1 MICVHGVYNEG
12 LRNRVSMAPYYSRH
26 AVTGQS
32 TTDYLVD
39 SVVDSD
45 MKLTGALVGNILQRQ
60 NQAHPN
66 RKRTTVK
73 TNFQMTVILAVV
85 SIVMGCT
92 DPAVTPE
99 DVAIND
105 RGVARMG
112 RFEYSA
118 AHALFAEVV
127 ERSPTWHD
135 ARVNLAIAT
144 LNRQEEGDQLKALGI
159 VSRIL
164 EEDPQQ
170 LRALYMSGLIHLYIG
185 EPERAAVFFRKVTDA
200 DPHDAYAAYFLG
212 QSHLQAVDYEKASQ
226 WLLRAVDLDPYLR
239 SAYWAGALALRRIGR
254 KEEADSLLADYQ
266 RMAPNPAARLAGF
279 SYKRMGPKAEA
290 LAVTAAE
297 SPPAPRP
304 SGGIFGDLAV
314 LEVGDWRDATVTT
327 ADIDGDGRLDLFAS
341 ADGALAVFSGAADG
355 TFRRVDDH
363 PLTRANMT
371 RAAIWG
377 DVNDDGQIDVVL
389 CGDHGSRLWRRTSA
403 GNWEPT
409 ETATAAPCVAGA
421 LFDAD
426 HDGDLDLFV
435 TGPDGNELLSNNRDG
450 SFRKLAQEMGLRG
463 HAGRQVLAADLD
475 GDRDLDILV
484 VNAKPP
490 HDIWQNDRTWQY
502 RPFPGL
508 DDLRNAA
515 LLAVTVADADADG
528 HVEIYAVMDDGDV
541 AVWRYDGSTWQHQ
554 ILLPSATPGES
565 ITQAELSVADFDGD
579 GRPELLRTSSTG
591 FSLIDPLSGAVLL
604 DQVVRGLASA
614 ITVVVDAG
622 TGPAVVAIGKQG
634 LQLWPAGSGRYPFL
648 ALAPSGRSEADQMRS
663 NASGIG
669 TRIKVRTAGR
679 WTVLDTLDP
688 HSGPGQSL
696 APLSVGLGGRARA
709 DFVVLEWSDGVS
721 QTEIDLEA
729 GRLHEIVETQRQL
742 ASCPVVF
749 TWDGD
754 SYRFVSDV
762 LGVGGLGFFVSPG
775 VSAPPRPFEGYLL
788 DAGMLAERDA
798 RYHVKLTEPM
808 EENAYLDAARVQV
821 YDLPADWSMVLD
833 ERMGV
838 GGPAV
843 TGRPIFYRRARD
855 PVQATARGGQ
865 DVTAL
870 ILSQDHIAPSPGE
883 VDKRF
888 IGLLAED
895 QVLTLEFDRAIDDP
909 GAVLVADGW
918 IEYPYSQTVFAAW
931 QAGLAYRAPT
941 LEARGG
947 DGRWHTVV
955 KEFGY
960 PAGMPRKMVLPLPE
974 LPLGTNALRLS
985 SNMEIYW
992 DRLQVVWEEPLPDA
1006 LRAALAPVAARVA
1019 KTGFAKRTTGPQRLP
1034 HYDYAV
1040 RAPYWD
1046 AKFQRGFY
1054 TALGDA
1060 TELVA
1065 EVDGALAIIGGGDEI
1080 HLEFEAVAAP
1090 LPGMRRYF
1098 VLEFHGWA
1106 KDMDLYTEHGETVG
1120 PLPIPEGIDDTLL
1133 ARRERLHAR
1142 YNVRFQDGL

>member
-1 MICVHGVYNEG
+1 
-12 LRNRVSMAPYYSRH
+12 
-26 AVTGQS
+26 
-32 TTDYLVD
+32 
-39 SVVDSD
+39 
-45 MKLTGALVGNILQRQ
+45 MKLTDALVGNILQRFEP
-60 NQAHPN
+60 AHS
-66 RKRTTVK
+66 KSVTTVK
-73 TNFQMTVILAVV
+73 TNFQMAVILAVV
-85 SIVMGCT
+85 SIVIGCT

-105 RGVARMG
+105 RGVAQMG

-118 AHALFAEVV
+118 ARATFAEVV
-127 ERSPTWHD
+127 ERSPAWLD

-144 LNRQEEGDQLKALGI
+144 LNRQAEGDQPKALEI
-159 VSRIL
+159 VSRVL
-164 EEDPQQ
+164 AEDPHQ
-170 LRALYMSGLIHLYIG
+170 LRALYMSALIHLYVG

-200 DPHDAYAAYFLG
+200 DPQDAYAAYFLG
-212 QSHLQAVDYEKASQ
+212 QSQLQAGDSKEAAQ

-254 KEEADSLLADYQ
+254 QEEADSLLADYQ
-266 RMAPNPAARLAGF
+266 RLAPNPAARLAGF

-290 LAVTAAE
+290 LAVTMAE
-297 SPPAPRP
+297 SPPAPLP
-304 SGGIFGDLAV
+304 AGGIFADLTV
-314 LEVGDWRDATVTT
+314 LDSADWRDATVTT
-327 ADIDGDGRLDLFAS
+327 ADIDGDGRLDLFVAS
-341 ADGALAVFSGAADG
+341 DGALAVLAGSADG

-363 PLTRANMT
+363 PLTQAT
-371 RAAIWG
+371 GIRAAIWG

-389 CGDHGSRLWRRTSA
+389 CGDHGSRLWRGTSA
-403 GNWEPT
+403 NNWERT
-409 ETATAAPCVAGA
+409 ETATAAPCAAGA

-426 HDGDLDLFV
+426 HDGDLDIFV

-450 SFRKLAQEMGLRG
+450 SFRKLAEEMGLRG
-463 HAGRQVLAADLD
+463 RPGRQVLAADLD
-475 GDRDLDILV
+475 ADRDLDILV

-508 DDLRNAA
+508 DDLRKAA
-515 LLAVTVADADADG
+515 LLAVTVMDADADG
-528 HVEIYAVMDDGDV
+528 HAEIYAVTDNGDV

-554 ILLPSATPGES
+554 ILLPSATPKES
-565 ITQAELSVADFDGD
+565 MAWAELSIADFDGD
-579 GRPELLRTSSTG
+579 GRPELLRTLSTG
-591 FSLIDPLSGAVLL
+591 FSLIDPQSGTVLL
-604 DQVVRGLASA
+604 DQVVKGLASA
-614 ITVVVDAG
+614 IAVVVDPGA
-622 TGPAVVAIGKQG
+622 GPAIVAIGSEGVK
-634 LQLWPAGSGRYPFL
+634 LWPAGPGRYPFL
-648 ALAPSGRSEADQMRS
+648 GLAPSGRSEADQMRS

-679 WTVLDTLDP
+679 WTVLDALDP

-729 GRLHEIVETQRQL
+729 GRLHEITETQRQL

-749 TWDGD
+749 AWDGH
-754 SYRFVSDV
+754 SYRFVADV

-788 DAGMLAERDA
+788 DAGMLAERRG

-808 EENAYLDAARVQV
+808 EESAYLDAARVLV

-833 ERMGV
+833 ERMGIA
-838 GGPAV
+838 GPV
-843 TGRPIFYRRARD
+843 VSGRAIFYRRARD
-855 PVQATARGGQ
+855 PVQATTRAGQ
-865 DVTAL
+865 EVTAL
-870 ILSQDHIAPSPGE
+870 ILSQDHIAPPLGE

-895 QVLTLEFDRAIDDP
+895 QVLTLEFDRPIDDP

-918 IEYPYSQTVFAAW
+918 LEYPYSQTVFAAW
-931 QAGLAYRAPT
+931 QAGLAYEAPT
-941 LEARGG
+941 LEARGS
-947 DGRWHTVV
+947 DGLWHTVAV
-955 KEFGY
+955 EFGY

-974 LPLGTNALRLS
+974 LPVGTNALRLS

-1006 LRAALAPVAARVA
+1006 LRATLTPVAARVA
-1019 KTGFAKRTTGPQRLP
+1019 NTGFAKRTTGPQRLP

-1046 AKFQRGFY
+1046 TKFQRGFY
-1054 TALGDA
+1054 TAFGDA

-1065 EVDGALAIIGGGDEI
+1065 EVDGALAIIGGGEEI
-1080 HLEFEAVAAP
+1080 HLEFEAPAAP

-1098 VLEFHGWA
+1098 VLEFRGWA

-1120 PLPIPEGIDDTLL
+1120 PLPIPEGIDNTLL

-1142 YNVRFQDGL
+1142 YNVRFQEGL